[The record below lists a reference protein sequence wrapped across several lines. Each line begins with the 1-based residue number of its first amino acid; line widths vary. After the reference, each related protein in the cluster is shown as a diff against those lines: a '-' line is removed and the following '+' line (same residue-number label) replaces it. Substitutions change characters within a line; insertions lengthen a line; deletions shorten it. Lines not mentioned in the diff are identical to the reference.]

1 MENKTID
8 YNDINIVYED
18 NHLLVAVKPQNV
30 PVAADSSGDDD
41 LLNALKRYLKDKYDK
56 PGEAYLG
63 LVHRLDRPT
72 GGVIVFAKTS
82 KAAER
87 LSEAIKKGDFEK
99 KYLAVTKGIP
109 KVKKQIL
116 TNYLL
121 KNTDTNTVHIVP
133 RLTEGAKEARLAYNL
148 LESSGDCSLLDIDL
162 YTGRSHQIRVQL
174 AGQGLPLLGDI
185 KYGGDKV
192 KGTNLALWAYK
203 LSFEHPVTKSKMV
216 FISYPPETEP
226 WKKFNIEKYL
236 LIKFSNDD

>member
-1 MENKTID
+1 MENYKGV
-8 YNDINIVYED
+8 NILFED
-18 NHLLVAVKPQNV
+18 NHLLAVSKPQNI
-30 PVAADSSGDDD
+30 PTQADESKDTD
-41 LLNALKRYLKDKYDK
+41 LQNLMKSYLIEKYNK
-56 PGEAYLG
+56 PGDAYLG
-63 LVHRLDRPT
+63 IVHRLDRPT

>member
-1 MENKTID
+1 MENYKGV
-8 YNDINIVYED
+8 NILFED
-18 NHLLVAVKPQNV
+18 NHLLVVSKPQNI
-30 PVAADSSGDDD
+30 PTQADESKDTD
-41 LLNALKRYLKDKYDK
+41 LQNLMKSYLIEKYNK
-56 PGEAYLG
+56 PGDAYLG
-63 LVHRLDRPT
+63 IVHRLDRPT

-87 LSEAIKKGDFEK
+87 LSEAIKKGDFDK

-133 RLTEGAKEARLAYNL
+133 RLTEGAKEARLSYNL
-148 LESSGDCSLLDIDL
+148 LESSGDFSLLDIEL

-174 AGQGLPLLGDI
+174 AGQGLPILGDV
-185 KYGGDKV
+185 KYGGEKV

-236 LIKFSNDD
+236 LIKFSDDD

>member
-1 MENKTID
+1 MENYKGV
-8 YNDINIVYED
+8 NILFED
-18 NHLLVAVKPQNV
+18 NHLLVVSKPQNI
-30 PVAADSSGDDD
+30 PTQADESKDTD
-41 LLNALKRYLKDKYDK
+41 LQNLMKSYLIEKYNK
-56 PGEAYLG
+56 PGDAYLG
-63 LVHRLDRPT
+63 IVHRLDRPT

-216 FISYPPETEP
+216 YISYPPETEP